1 MFSLS
6 ITPGLAMKMAG
17 VCLWE
22 VVKTPWHILRC
33 LAGVICLTAL
43 AAYMK
48 ITN

>member
-1 MFSLS
+1 MFS

-17 VCLWE
+17 ACFLEAIKAPVTFVRCVAGAVCF
-22 VVKTPWHILRC
+22 I
-33 LAGVICLTAL
+33 GL